1 MAVAESLPAGRA
13 DSTATAPF
21 AAPCLGLPARGNA
34 SIYSFATQNG
44 RAWQWGG
51 YLLGNGKLKTGME
64 ELQLSI
70 SPLEIRNEEL
80 TRHIKTIKHKGT

>member
-21 AAPCLGLPARGNA
+21 AAPCLGLPARRNA
-34 SIYSFATQNG
+34 STYRFANQNG
-44 RAWQWGG
+44 RAWQWGD
-51 YLLGNGKLKTGME
+51 YLLGNGKLKTGRE
-64 ELQLSI
+64 ELQLRI

-80 TRHIKTIKHKGT
+80 ARHIKTIKHKGT